1 MHTTRGRRRTI
12 GSRLRLAL
20 VSLLVAGVSAELVV
34 TAVRSPRRSVFSQRV
49 PHPALGWNLQPGA
62 AFTYAT
68 AEFSVPIRY
77 NSKGWRD
84 VERTYANASGAYRV
98 VVLGDSFMEAYSVPL
113 ESAFSQVLE
122 ARLST
127 GRPVEVINLGVGG
140 YGTLQ
145 AWTALTLE
153 GLKYRPDLVLLAFYG
168 HNDAA
173 DNSLTIQQAIA
184 DETSRS
190 ARSRPFLDPTTS
202 QWRVVPPDVVASRN
216 AFQHALGRGGA
227 APGSLLDRVKRM
239 ALYGL
244 ARDVW
249 RGLERTTVGVTT
261 VRDGRRLDPASDV
274 YRCDETTDYAEAW
287 RVTERILARLATDV
301 RRAGARLAVFSV
313 PSNLEIEPPR
323 GRDGLCFDQPPS
335 SRRLPDILAAHAID
349 YIDLLPHFRAAHDA
363 GARLF
368 WMKSDLHWTSAG
380 HALAAR
386 VVDEGLRALGV
397 PR

>member
-1 MHTTRGRRRTI
+1 MHTRPRRRAI
-12 GSRLRLAL
+12 ASRLGLAL
-20 VSLLVAGVSAELVV
+20 VSVLIAGASAELVV
-34 TAVRSPRRSVFSQRV
+34 NAVRSPRRSVFSQRI
-49 PHPALGWNLQPGA
+49 PHPVLGWHLQPDA
-62 AFTYAT
+62 VFTYAT
-68 AEFSVPIRY
+68 AEFSVPVRY

-84 VERTYANASGAYRV
+84 VERAYANSSGAYRI

-122 ARLST
+122 TRLSA

-168 HNDAA
+168 HNDPA
-173 DNSLTIQQAIA
+173 DNSLTIQQSIA
-184 DETSRS
+184 EESSRS

-202 QWRVVPPDVVASRN
+202 EWRVVPPDVAASRR
-216 AFQHALGRGGA
+216 AFEHVLGPGGA
-227 APGSLLDRVKRM
+227 TPRSLLGYVRRM

-249 RGLERTTVGVTT
+249 RGLERTTIGVTT

-274 YRCDETTDYAEAW
+274 YRCDETADYAEAW

-301 RRAGARLAVFSV
+301 RRAGARLTVFSV

-323 GRDGLCFDQPPS
+323 GRDNLCFEEPPS
-335 SRRLPDILAAHAID
+335 SRRLPVILAAHQID
-349 YIDLLPHFRAAHDA
+349 YIDLLPHFRASHDT

-368 WMKSDLHWTSAG
+368 WMKSDLHWTAAG

-386 VVDEGLRALGV
+386 AVDEGLRALGV